1 MDKSIVRLGLDIG
14 STTVKCAAS
23 GEGGPVYSYY
33 ERHFSDIPG
42 AVRAMLKRAFEHLG
56 DIPVRACVTG
66 SGGLSVGQWL
76 GLPFIQEVIAA
87 SNAVKAFIPGTDV
100 AIELGGEDAKIT
112 YFSGS
117 AEQRMNGTCAGG
129 TGAFIDQM
137 ATLLETDAAGLDALA
152 AKAEHIYE
160 IAARCGVFAKTDIQ
174 PLLNEGA
181 AREDIAASVLQ
192 AVVNQTISGL
202 ACGRPIRGKVAF
214 LGGPLHFL
222 PALKA
227 RFVKTLKLTP
237 ENIADTPYA
246 MMFVAAGA
254 GMMADARETTLGEIC
269 AKVAQPHDF
278 AQEACSLPPLFADE
292 AQYAAFCARHAAADV
307 PAVPLSQAHG
317 ACYLGIDAGSTTTKA
332 VLVSESGEILF
343 SRYGSNKG
351 RPLDVIRDILFE
363 LYESLPEDAYIA
375 HAASTGYGENLVK
388 AAFTLDCGE
397 VETIAHYTAARHF
410 CPDVEFILDI
420 GGQDMKCMR
429 TREGAI
435 DEVILNEACSSGC
448 GSFLETFAASLGCD
462 IQEFARQALFAPQ
475 PVDLGSRCTVFMNSK
490 VRQAQKEGATLAGI
504 SAGLSYSVVK
514 NALYKV
520 VKLKNPGD
528 LGRRVVVQGGT
539 FLNDAVLRA
548 FELLT
553 EREVTRP
560 AIAGLMGAFGAALIA
575 KQHAPQGTVSS
586 LLSAEALHA
595 MEITQTSSRC
605 KGCENKCRLTLSHFG
620 DGRKFISGNRCEK
633 GVGEATAASKLPDL
647 YDYTYKR
654 LFAYEPLSESEA
666 VRGDIGIPR
675 VLGTYENYPFWHT
688 FFTMLKYR
696 VVLSPRSSRA
706 VYAAGIESIP
716 SESLCYPAKLAH
728 GAVRLLIDDGVKT
741 IFFPCVP
748 YELKE
753 HKKAANHFNCP
764 IVTSYAENIKNN
776 MPEIKENGVALLM
789 PFLPMDDIKRL
800 SKRLAEEF
808 PEVPADE
815 VRRAARLAWREKLA
829 FQADIRHQGEK
840 LLARV
845 RRGEFS
851 AVVLAGRPYHVDP
864 EINHG
869 IPAIVTSLGF
879 AVLTEQSVAH
889 LGEYLPLRVLDQ
901 WMYHTRIY
909 AAAQLVGRTD
919 GLELV
924 ELNSFGCGLDAVV
937 TDQVHDILKSYG
949 KIHTLLKIDEISN
962 TGALRIR
969 LRSLAAAVSER
980 EKKRVLAQI
989 AHAVIDKATAVKD
1002 MALGKATAV
1011 KDMALGKATAVKD
1024 MALGKANAVKDK
1036 AAEYKKV
1043 VFEKFMKKDYTILS
1057 PQMSPIHFDFLRAAF
1072 RASGFKFELLPS
1084 VDKSA
1089 VDEGLKYVN
1098 NDACYPSILVTG
1110 QLLEA
1115 VKSGHYDTDK
1125 LACIIS
1131 QTGGGCRASNYIGF
1145 IRKAL
1150 TDAGYG
1156 HIPVISLSASGLEKH
1171 PGFKITLPMLRR
1183 AMRAMLYGDLLNRL
1197 TLATRPY
1204 EAEPDSTEQLYE
1216 KWRDIALADITRF
1229 YNWRMRKTIT
1239 EMVAAFDTL
1248 PIRQE
1253 RKPVIG
1259 VVGEILVKYHPTAN
1273 NEIVKVLESEGAEV
1287 KVPDLID
1294 FLLYCA
1300 YNMNFKAEKLGRPK
1314 LFAFFGN
1321 AVIGII
1327 EQYRRLM
1334 RKVLT
1339 SSKRFSPPS
1348 FIEDKAKAASEFLSI
1363 GNQTG
1368 EGWFLT
1374 GEMAELLKEGA
1385 DGIVCVQ
1392 PFACLPNHIVG
1403 KGVIQPIRAKFPG
1416 ANIVAIDYDPGA
1428 SEVNQLNRI
1437 KLMLSLAHEKID
1449 KAG

>member
-1 MDKSIVRLGLDIG
+1 MQDSIARLGLDIG
-14 STTVKCAAS
+14 STTVKCAVLKDGRA
-23 GEGGPVYSYY
+23 VHSYY

-42 AVRAMLKRAFEHLG
+42 AVRAMLKDALDRLG
-56 DIPVRACVTG
+56 DIPARAYVTG
-66 SGGLSVGQWL
+66 SGGLSVGEWL
-76 GLPFIQEVIAA
+76 DLPFVQEVIAA
-87 SNAVKAFIPGTDV
+87 SHAVKHFIPGTDV

-137 ATLLETDAAGLDALA
+137 ATLLETDAAGLDKLA

-192 AVVNQTISGL
+192 AIVNQTISGL

-222 PALKA
+222 PALKD
-227 RFVKTLKLTP
+227 RFIKTLKLTP
-237 ENIADTPYA
+237 ENIANTPHA

-254 GMMADARETTLGEIC
+254 AMMPDARETTLGALC
-269 AKVAQPHDF
+269 GLAAQPHDF
-278 AQEACSLPPLFADE
+278 SQEASLLPPLFADDAE
-292 AQYAAFCARHAAADV
+292 YRAFCARHAEAGV
-307 PAVPLSQAHG
+307 PTAPLAEASG
-317 ACYLGIDAGSTTTKA
+317 PCYLGIDAGSTTTKA
-332 VLVSESGEILF
+332 VLISESGELLF

-351 RPLDVIRDILFE
+351 RPLDVIRDIVSE
-363 LYESLPEDAYIA
+363 LYKKLPEGAYIA
-375 HAASTGYGENLVK
+375 HTASTGYGENLAK

-397 VETIAHYTAARHF
+397 VETIAHYTAAKYF

-429 TREGAI
+429 IREGAI

-448 GSFLETFAASLGCD
+448 GSFLETFAASLGCG
-462 IQEFARQALFAPQ
+462 IEEFARQALTAKQ

-490 VRQAQKEGATLAGI
+490 VRQAQKEGSTLAGI

-520 VKLKNPGD
+520 IKLKNPSDMGK
-528 LGRRVVVQGGT
+528 RVVVQGGT

-548 FELLT
+548 FERLT

-560 AIAGLMGAFGAALIA
+560 AIAGLMGAYGAALIA
-575 KQHAPQGTVSS
+575 KQRCPQGAVSS
-586 LLSAEALHA
+586 LISAEALECL
-595 MEITQTSSRC
+595 EITQTFARC
-605 KGCENKCRLTLSHFG
+605 GKCENKCRLTVSHFG

-633 GVGEATAASKLPDL
+633 GAGVAAPAGGKLPDL

-654 LFAYEPLSESEA
+654 LFGYESLPAEQAE
-666 VRGDIGIPR
+666 RGDMGIPR
-675 VLGTYENYPFWHT
+675 VLGMYENYPFWHT
-688 FFTMLKYR
+688 FFTSLKYR

-728 GAVRLLIDDGVKT
+728 GAVRLLIDAGIKT
-741 IFFPCVP
+741 IFFPCIP

-753 HKKAANHFNCP
+753 QKKAANHFNCP

-789 PFLPMDDIKRL
+789 PFLPMDNIGRLAKRL
-800 SKRLAEEF
+800 VEEF
-808 PEVPADE
+808 PHIPAEE
-815 VRRAARLAWREKLA
+815 VRRAARQAWREKLS

-840 LLARV
+840 MLARV
-845 RRGEFS
+845 RRGEFR

-889 LGEYLPLRVLDQ
+889 LGEYQPLRVLDQ

-909 AAAQLVGRTD
+909 AAAQLVGRVD

-937 TDQVHDILKSYG
+937 TDQVHDILKDFG

-969 LRSLAAAVSER
+969 LRSLAAAVKER
-980 EKKRVLAQI
+980 ERRRPLREAAQ
-989 AHAVIDKATAVKD
+989 AVADKAAVVKDIALDKASAVKD
-1002 MALGKATAV
+1002 MALSKAT
-1011 KDMALGKATAVKD
+1011 
-1024 MALGKANAVKDK
+1024 AVKDK

-1057 PQMSPIHFDFLRAAF
+1057 PQMSPIHFDFIREAF
-1072 RASGFKFELLPS
+1072 QASGFKFELLPS

-1115 VKSGHYDTDK
+1115 VKSGRYDTDK

-1150 TDAGYG
+1150 ADAGYG
-1156 HIPVISLSASGLEKH
+1156 HIPVISLNAAGLEKH

-1183 AMRAMLYGDLLNRL
+1183 AMRAMVYGDLLNRL

-1204 EAEPDSTEQLYE
+1204 EAETGSTDALYV
-1216 KWRDIALADITRF
+1216 KWRDIALADMNRWTGWRTNRIITD
-1229 YNWRMRKTIT
+1229 
-1239 EMVAAFDTL
+1239 MVAAFDTL
-1248 PIRQE
+1248 PVTDQ

-1273 NEIVKVLESEGAEV
+1273 NEIIKVLEGEGAEV

-1300 YNMNFKAEKLGRPK
+1300 YNTNFKADKLGRPK
-1314 LFAFFGN
+1314 LFAFAGN

-1334 RKVLT
+1334 RRVLER
-1339 SSKRFSPPS
+1339 SKRFSPPS
-1348 FIEDKAKAASEFLSI
+1348 YIGEKAEAASEFLSI

-1437 KLMLSLAHEKID
+1437 KLMLSLAHEKIS

>member
-1 MDKSIVRLGLDIG
+1 MEHDTVRLGLDIG
-14 STTVKCAAS
+14 STTVKCAVLENGRAI
-23 GEGGPVYSYY
+23 YSYY

-42 AVRAMLKRAFEHLG
+42 AVRTMLKEAYAKLG
-56 DIPVRACVTG
+56 DIPARACVTG

-76 GLPFIQEVIAA
+76 ALPFVQEVIAA
-87 SNAVKAFIPGTDV
+87 SHAVKHFIPGTDV

-152 AKAEHIYE
+152 AKAQNIYE

-181 AREDIAASVLQ
+181 AREDIAASVFQ

-222 PALKA
+222 PALRE
-227 RFVKTLKLTP
+227 RFIKTLKLTP
-237 ENIADTPYA
+237 ENIADTPHA

-254 GMMADARETTLGEIC
+254 AMMADARETTLGTLVGL
-269 AKVAQPHDF
+269 AAQPPEF
-278 AQEACSLPPLFADE
+278 AQEECLLPPLFSDE
-292 AQYAAFCARHAAADV
+292 TQYAAFRARHAQADV
-307 PAVPLSQAHG
+307 PAIPLEAAQG
-317 ACYLGIDAGSTTTKA
+317 PCYLGIDAGSTTTKA
-332 VLVSESGEILF
+332 VLISQHGELLF

-351 RPLDVIRDILFE
+351 RPLDVIRGILTE
-363 LYESLPEDAYIA
+363 LYEKLPEGATIA
-375 HAASTGYGENLVK
+375 HAASTGYGENLAK

-397 VETIAHYTAARHF
+397 VETITHYTAAKHF

-420 GGQDMKCMR
+420 GGQDMKCMHIR
-429 TREGAI
+429 DGVI

-462 IQEFARQALFAPQ
+462 IREFARQALFAPR

-490 VRQAQKEGATLAGI
+490 VRQAQKEGATLADI
-504 SAGLSYSVVK
+504 SAGLSYSVIK

-520 VKLKNPGD
+520 IKLKNPED
-528 LGRRVVVQGGT
+528 LGKRVVVQGGT

-548 FELLT
+548 FEQLT

-560 AIAGLMGAFGAALIA
+560 AIAGLMGAYGAALIA
-575 KQHAPQGTVSS
+575 QQRCPQDAVSS
-586 LLSAEALHA
+586 LISAEGLRA
-595 MEITQTSSRC
+595 MEITQTYARC
-605 KGCENKCRLTLSHFG
+605 GKCENRCRLTVSHFG
-620 DGRKFISGNRCEK
+620 DGRRFISGNRCEK
-633 GVGEATAASKLPDL
+633 GAGEAAPAAEKLPDL
-647 YDYTYKR
+647 YAYTYKR
-654 LFAYEPLSESEA
+654 LFAYEPLPLEQA
-666 VRGDIGIPR
+666 DRGDMGIAR
-675 VLGTYENYPFWHT
+675 VLGMYENYPFWHT
-688 FFTMLKYR
+688 FFTALKYR

-728 GAVRLLIDDGVKT
+728 GAVRLLIDAGVKT
-741 IFFPCVP
+741 IFFPCIP

-753 HKKAANHFNCP
+753 QRKAANHFNCP

-776 MPEIKENGVALLM
+776 MPEIKENGVTLLM
-789 PFLPMDDIKRL
+789 PFLPMDSIGKL
-800 SKRLAEEF
+800 TKRLAEEF
-808 PEVPADE
+808 PDIPEAE
-815 VRRAARLAWREKLA
+815 VRRAARLAWREKLS
-829 FQADIRHQGEK
+829 FQADVRRQGEK

-845 RRGEFS
+845 RRGEFP

-869 IPAIVTSLGF
+869 IPDIVTSLGF

-889 LGEYLPLRVLDQ
+889 LGDYQPLRVLDQ

-909 AAAQLVGRTD
+909 SAAHLAGRTE
-919 GLELV
+919 GAELV

-937 TDQVHDILKSYG
+937 TDQVHDILQGYG

-969 LRSLAAAVSER
+969 LRSLAAAVAER
-980 EKKRVLAQI
+980 QKKRSLPQLV
-989 AHAVIDKATAVKD
+989 VEKATAVKD
-1002 MALGKATAV
+1002 IALEKAGVV
-1011 KDMALGKATAVKD
+1011 KDMALEKASAVR
-1024 MALGKANAVKDK
+1024 DK
-1036 AAEYKKV
+1036 AASYKKV
-1043 VFEKFMKKDYTILS
+1043 VFEKFMKKEYTILS
-1057 PQMSPIHFDFLRAAF
+1057 PQMSPIHFDFIRAAF

-1084 VDKSA
+1084 VDKAA

-1098 NDACYPSILVTG
+1098 NDACYPSIIVTG

-1115 VKSGHYDTDK
+1115 VKSGRYDTDK

-1156 HIPVISLSASGLEKH
+1156 HIPVISLSAAGLEKH

-1183 AMRAMLYGDLLNRL
+1183 AMRAMVYGDLLNRL

-1204 EAEPDSTEQLYE
+1204 EAEADSTTALYE
-1216 KWRDIALADITRF
+1216 QWRDIALDDVRRLTG
-1229 YNWRMRKTIT
+1229 WRTNRIIRD
-1239 EMVAAFDTL
+1239 MVAAFDAL
-1248 PIRQE
+1248 PVTGA

-1273 NEIVKVLESEGAEV
+1273 NEIVRVLEGEGAEV

-1300 YNMNFKAEKLGRPK
+1300 YNTNFKAEKLGRPK

-1321 AVIGII
+1321 AAIGII
-1327 EQYRRLM
+1327 ERYRRLM
-1334 RKVLT
+1334 RRVLER
-1339 SSKRFSPPS
+1339 SQRFSPPS
-1348 FIEDKAKAASEFLSI
+1348 YIQEKAEAASEFLSI

-1403 KGVIQPIRAKFPG
+1403 KGVIQPIRAKYPG

-1437 KLMLSLAHEKID
+1437 KLMLSLAQEKIG

>member
-1 MDKSIVRLGLDIG
+1 MEQSIVRLGLDIG

-23 GEGGPVYSYY
+23 NAEGPVYSYY

-42 AVRAMLKRAFEHLG
+42 AVRAMLKDAYEHLG

-66 SGGLSVGQWL
+66 SGGLSVGEWL
-76 GLPFIQEVIAA
+76 SLPFVQEVIAA
-87 SNAVKAFIPGTDV
+87 SHAVRHFIPGTDV

-152 AKAEHIYE
+152 AKAEHVYE

-254 GMMADARETTLGEIC
+254 GLMPDARETTLGALC
-269 AKVAQPHDF
+269 ASAVQPHDF
-278 AQEACSLPPLFADE
+278 SQEASLLPPLFADE
-292 AQYAAFCARHAAADV
+292 AAYEAFRARHALADIPAMPLAA
-307 PAVPLSQAHG
+307 AKG

-332 VLVSESGEILF
+332 VLISESGELLF

-363 LYESLPEDAYIA
+363 LYGSLPEGAYIA

-388 AAFTLDCGE
+388 SAFTLDCGE
-397 VETIAHYTAARHF
+397 VETIAHYTAAKYF

-429 TREGAI
+429 IREGAI

-448 GSFLETFAASLGCD
+448 GSFLETFAASLGCG

-520 VKLKNPGD
+520 IKLKNPGD
-528 LGRRVVVQGGT
+528 LGKRVVVQGGT

-548 FELLT
+548 FEQLT

-560 AIAGLMGAFGAALIA
+560 AIAGLMGAYGAALIA
-575 KQHAPQGTVSS
+575 KQRAPQGAHSS
-586 LLSAEALHA
+586 MLSAEALRA
-595 MEITQTSSRC
+595 MEITQTFSRC

-620 DGRKFISGNRCEK
+620 DGRRFISGNRCEK
-633 GVGEATAASKLPDL
+633 GAGETTSASKLPDL

-654 LFAYEPLSESEA
+654 LFAYEPLAPEQAE
-666 VRGDIGIPR
+666 RGDMGIPR
-675 VLGTYENYPFWHT
+675 VLGMYENYPFWHT
-688 FFTMLKYR
+688 FFTALKYR
-696 VVLSPRSSRA
+696 VVLSPRSSRS

-728 GAVRLLIDDGVKT
+728 GAVRLLIDSGVKT
-741 IFFPCVP
+741 IFFPCIP
-748 YELKE
+748 YEMKE
-753 HKKAANHFNCP
+753 QKKAANHFNCP

-789 PFLPMDDIKRL
+789 PFLPMDHIGRL

-808 PEVPADE
+808 PAIPADE
-815 VRRAARLAWREKLA
+815 VRHAARLAWREKLV

-845 RRGEFS
+845 RRGDFP

-889 LGEYLPLRVLDQ
+889 LGEYQPLRVLDQ

-909 AAAQLVGRTD
+909 AAAQLVGRVE

-937 TDQVHDILKSYG
+937 TDQVHDILKGYG

-969 LRSLAAAVSER
+969 LRSLAAAVQER
-980 EKKRVLAQI
+980 EKKRLLPQI
-989 AHAVIDKATAVKD
+989 AQTVIDKAAAVKELALDKASAVKD
-1002 MALGKATAV
+1002 IALGKATAV
-1011 KDMALGKATAVKD
+1011 KYKAV
-1024 MALGKANAVKDK
+1024 
-1036 AAEYKKV
+1036 EYKKV

-1057 PQMSPIHFDFLRAAF
+1057 PQMSPIHFDFLKAAF
-1072 RASGFKFELLPS
+1072 QASGFKFELLPS

-1115 VKSGHYDTDK
+1115 VKSGKYDTNK

-1156 HIPVISLSASGLEKH
+1156 HIPVISLSAAGLEKH

-1183 AMRAMLYGDLLNRL
+1183 AMRAMIYGDLLNRL

-1204 EAEPDSTEQLYE
+1204 EAEPGSTDRLYVH
-1216 KWRDIALADITRF
+1216 WRDIALADITRF
-1229 YNWRMRKTIT
+1229 YNWRMCRTIT
-1239 EMVAAFDTL
+1239 DMVAAFDAL

-1300 YNMNFKAEKLGRPK
+1300 YNTNFKAEKLGRPK
-1314 LFAFFGN
+1314 LFAMFGN
-1321 AVIGII
+1321 AVIGVI
-1327 EQYRRLM
+1327 EQYRKLM

-1339 SSKRFSPPS
+1339 NSRRFSPPS
-1348 FIEDKAKAASEFLSI
+1348 FIEDKAKAAAEFLSI

-1403 KGVIQPIRAKFPG
+1403 KGVIQPIRAKYPG

-1437 KLMLSLAHEKID
+1437 KLMLSLAHEKIT